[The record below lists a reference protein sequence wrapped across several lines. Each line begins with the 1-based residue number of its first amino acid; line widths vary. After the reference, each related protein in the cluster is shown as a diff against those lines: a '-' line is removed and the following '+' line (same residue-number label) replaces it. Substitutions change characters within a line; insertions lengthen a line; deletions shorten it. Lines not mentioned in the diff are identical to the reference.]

1 MVTPSLSPAAVTRP
15 ADHKGKVDFASEPRA
30 SALPLDGQPAPRWP
44 AKLSGPEVAELVSAL
59 ISAFHTRSAL
69 AQMLR
74 IGLDR
79 SLDEIAGPGNL
90 RDTVF
95 EVVTHAEANGIVPA
109 LFDAAHAAAPANPE
123 ILAIAAKRRA

>member
-1 MVTPSLSPAAVTRP
+1 
-15 ADHKGKVDFASEPRA
+15 
-30 SALPLDGQPAPRWP
+30 
-44 AKLSGPEVAELVSAL
+44 VSAL
-59 ISAFHTRSAL
+59 INAFPTRGAL

-74 IGLDR
+74 FRLDR

-95 EVVTHAEANGIVPA
+95 EVVTHAEAHGIVPA
-109 LFDAAHAAAPANPE
+109 LFDAAQAAAPLNPE